1 MIHATGTWATF
12 GPEAGFAGREAPHD
26 ALVAKEPKEGARGGT
41 MVSPTLNGEDAVI
54 MWRESAP
61 SALER
66 EEQAS

>member
-1 MIHATGTWATF
+1 ASETWVTYR
-12 GPEAGFAGREAPHD
+12 PEAGFAGREAMHD
-26 ALVAKEPKEGARGGT
+26 ALAPGEPKAGARGGT
-41 MVSPTLNGEDAVI
+41 MGSPTLNGEDAPI